1 MDRDQQ
7 CWTMLCGQDSF
18 IVQVK
23 LENVYG
29 NLPEDVQIRF
39 GTSKFEVNRP
49 LPIGK
54 NKKVIGT
61 NKRWNGW
68 KINERNS
75 NSMTQ
80 DVQLPY
86 DNHVDKK
93 TKGTKKYVIKQEV
106 KFQDNKT
113 CLEKIKQSRIY
124 SNSMKRRM
132 TIYTGY

>member
-1 MDRDQQ
+1 
-7 CWTMLCGQDSF
+7 MLCGQDSF

-54 NKKVIGT
+54 NKKVKEMVT
-61 NKRWNGW
+61 
-68 KINERNS
+68 
-75 NSMTQ
+75 MTQ

-86 DNHVDKK
+86 DNHVDK
-93 TKGTKKYVIKQEV
+93 TKGTKKYVIKQVV

-113 CLEKIKQSRIY
+113 CLENNK
-124 SNSMKRRM
+124 
-132 TIYTGY
+132 TI

>member
-1 MDRDQQ
+1 
-7 CWTMLCGQDSF
+7 MLCGQDSF

-54 NKKVIGT
+54 NKKVIGPI
-61 NKRWNGW
+61 KDELGG
-68 KINERNS
+68 KIMKEMVT
-75 NSMTQ
+75 MTQ

-86 DNHVDKK
+86 DNHVDKT

-113 CLEKIKQSRIY
+113 CLENNK
-124 SNSMKRRM
+124 
-132 TIYTGY
+132 TIWNIQQ

>member
-1 MDRDQQ
+1 
-7 CWTMLCGQDSF
+7 
-18 IVQVK
+18 
-23 LENVYG
+23 
-29 NLPEDVQIRF
+29 
-39 GTSKFEVNRP
+39 
-49 LPIGK
+49 
-54 NKKVIGT
+54 
-61 NKRWNGW
+61 
-68 KINERNS
+68 
-75 NSMTQ
+75 MTQ

-124 SNSMKRRM
+124 SNSVKRRI